1 MNIRDL
7 KYLLAVAE
15 HKSFIKAA
23 ESCFISQPTLSMQI
37 KKLEQSLGIVIFERN
52 NKRVLI
58 TDIGQQIIN
67 SSKLI
72 LQEVAHIQ
80 ELAESSQSPLA
91 GNFRLGAFPT
101 LAPYILPTIVPLIK
115 NQLTN
120 LRLILIEE
128 KTDTLLAQLKR
139 GELDACLLAG
149 PLDDNQLT
157 QQHLFDDPFTL
168 AVPTLHPLA
177 KKTSIAMSDL
187 VSQPLLLLDEG
198 HCLREQALQFCQLS
212 GIEEEHN
219 VRATSLETLRQMVR
233 ADTGITFIPTIAIQQ
248 TDSRIKYLPFNKPE
262 PKRSIYLVWRK
273 TNSRALLMESIK
285 QIIVNAYS
293 K

>member
-7 KYLLAVAE
+7 SYLLAVAE
-15 HKSFIKAA
+15 HRSFIKAA

-37 KKLEQSLGIVIFERN
+37 KKLEESLGIIIFERN
-52 NKRVLI
+52 NKRILI
-58 TDIGQQIIN
+58 TDVGQQIITCATR
-67 SSKLI
+67 I
-72 LQEVAHIQ
+72 LQDVEHIK
-80 ELAESSQSPLA
+80 ELAKTSQDPLA

-115 NQLTN
+115 TQLST

-149 PLDDNQLT
+149 PIQDRQLS
-157 QQHLFDDPFTL
+157 QQHLFDDAFKL
-168 AVPTLHPLA
+168 AVPSQHPLA
-177 KKTSIAMSDL
+177 KKALIEMSDL

-212 GIEEEHN
+212 GIEEVHN

-233 ADTGITFIPTIAIQQ
+233 ADTGMTFIPDIAIQQ
-248 TDSRIKYLPFNKPE
+248 ADSRIKYLPFNKPE

-273 TNSRALLMESIK
+273 TSSRVLLMESVRK
-285 QIIVNAYS
+285 IIVNAYC

>member
-15 HKSFIKAA
+15 HRSFIKAA

-37 KKLEQSLGIVIFERN
+37 KKLEQSLGVVIFERN

-58 TDIGQQIIN
+58 TEVGQQIII
-67 SSKLI
+67 SAKRI
-72 LQEVAHIQ
+72 LQDVEQIK
-80 ELAESSQSPLA
+80 ELAKTSQNPLA
-91 GNFRLGAFPT
+91 GNLRLGAFPT
-101 LAPYILPTIVPLIK
+101 LAPYILPTLVPLLK
-115 NQLTN
+115 TELSS

-128 KTDTLLAQLKR
+128 KTDILLTQLKR

-149 PLDDNQLT
+149 PIDDNQLT
-157 QQHLFDDPFTL
+157 QQHLFDDPFKL
-168 AVPTLHPLA
+168 AVPSLHPLA
-177 KKTSIAMSDL
+177 KKASIEMSDL
-187 VSQPLLLLDEG
+187 VAQPLLLLDEG

-212 GIEEEHN
+212 GIEEVHN

-233 ADTGITFIPTIAIQQ
+233 ADTGITFIPNIAIQQ
-248 TDSRIKYLPFNKPE
+248 SDSRIKYLPFSKPE
-262 PKRSIYLVWRK
+262 PKRSIYLIWRK

-285 QIIVNAYS
+285 QIIVSAYR
-293 K
+293 